1 MAGTGHRFVRV
12 AVFAQGFAYG
22 RGRAT
27 TVVELVA
34 PLARRGHTVDVF
46 VPSPRFVQPVD
57 ASITV
62 QPQGQYRSD
71 TPYDVVIYNSGLPSG
86 TLGLINRARA
96 KRVML
101 QHSYQTNDPGLR
113 LADLVWYP
121 SHACAAVDKGSRYR
135 KIVVP
140 PPIDPDRY
148 RTKPGSMVGLSLSS
162 PWKGGAVV
170 AAVARSLPQHRFLV
184 VKDGRGNGVSLF
196 RGLANVELVE
206 FMEPR
211 DFYSRCKVQV
221 FPSRSE
227 SYGRVGVEGAVSG
240 IPLVASKDPGI
251 REAMAGHGI
260 YVARTDIPT
269 WTRTVNQLMTNR
281 KAWKAASADVSK
293 RAAKITYQRD
303 QVEFCLQVESLVK

>member
-1 MAGTGHRFVRV
+1 MRV

-34 PLARRGHTVDVF
+34 PLAYRGHDVDVF
-46 VPSPRFVQPVD
+46 VPSPRFVLPVD
-57 ASITV
+57 APLNI
-62 QPQGQYRSD
+62 QPLGQFRSD
-71 TPYDVVIYNSGLPSG
+71 TRYDVVLYNSGLPSG

-96 KRVML
+96 KRLMF

-113 LADLVWYP
+113 LADMVWYP

-162 PWKGGAVV
+162 PWKGGAVI
-170 AAVARSLPQHRFLV
+170 AAVARALPQHRFLV

-196 RGLANVELVE
+196 KGLPNVELAE
-206 FMEPR
+206 FMDPR
-211 DFYSRCKVQV
+211 EFYSQIKVQV
-221 FPSRSE
+221 LPSRSE

-240 IPLVASKDPGI
+240 IPFIGSNDPGI
-251 REAMAGHGI
+251 REAMGGHGI
-260 YVARTDIPT
+260 YVPRTDIPR
-269 WTRTVNQLMTNR
+269 WTRTVNQLMTDR

-303 QVEFCLQVESLVK
+303 QLAFVRHVETLAQ

>member
-1 MAGTGHRFVRV
+1 MRV

-34 PLARRGHTVDVF
+34 PLAHRGHDVDVF

-57 ASITV
+57 APLII
-62 QPQGQYRSD
+62 QPLGQYRSD
-71 TPYDVVIYNSGLPSG
+71 TPYDVVLYNSGLPSG

-96 KRVML
+96 KRLMF

-113 LADLVWYP
+113 LADMVWYP

-170 AAVARSLPQHRFLV
+170 AAVARALPQHRFLV

-240 IPLVASKDPGI
+240 IPLIASKDPGI
-251 REAMAGHGI
+251 REAMDGHGI
-260 YVARTDIPT
+260 YVARSDIPR
-269 WTRTVNQLMTNR
+269 WTRTVNQLMTDR

-303 QVEFCLQVESLVK
+303 QLAFVRHVETLAQ

>member
-1 MAGTGHRFVRV
+1 MRV

-34 PLARRGHTVDVF
+34 PLAHRGHDVDVF
-46 VPSPRFVQPVD
+46 VPSPRFVLPVD
-57 ASITV
+57 APLTI
-62 QPQGQYRSD
+62 QPLGQYRSD
-71 TPYDVVIYNSGLPSG
+71 TSYDVVLYNSGLPSG

-96 KRVML
+96 KRLMF

-113 LADLVWYP
+113 LADMVWYP
-121 SHACAAVDKGSRYR
+121 SNACAAVDKGSRYR

-148 RTKPGSMVGLSLSS
+148 RTKPGSKVGLSLSS
-162 PWKGGAVV
+162 PWKGGAVI
-170 AAVARSLPQHRFLV
+170 AAVARALPQHRFLV

-196 RGLANVELVE
+196 RGLPNVELAE
-206 FMEPR
+206 FMDPR
-211 DFYSRCKVQV
+211 EFYSQCKVQV

-240 IPLVASKDPGI
+240 IPLIASTDPGI
-251 REAMAGHGI
+251 REAMDGHGI
-260 YVARTDIPT
+260 YVARGDIPR
-269 WTRTVNQLMTNR
+269 WTRTVNQLMTDR

-303 QVEFCLQVESLVK
+303 QLAFVRHVETLAQ

>member
-1 MAGTGHRFVRV
+1 MRV

-34 PLARRGHTVDVF
+34 PLAHRGHDVDVF
-46 VPSPRFVQPVD
+46 VPSPRFVLPVD
-57 ASITV
+57 APLTI
-62 QPQGQYRSD
+62 QPLGQYRSD
-71 TPYDVVIYNSGLPSG
+71 ASYDVVLYNSGLPSG

-96 KRVML
+96 KRLMF

-113 LADLVWYP
+113 LADMVWYP
-121 SHACAAVDKGSRYR
+121 SNACAAVDKGSRYR

-148 RTKPGSMVGLSLSS
+148 RTKPGSKVGLSLSS
-162 PWKGGAVV
+162 PWKGGAVI
-170 AAVARSLPQHRFLV
+170 AAVARALPQHRFLV

-196 RGLANVELVE
+196 RGLPNVELAE
-206 FMEPR
+206 FMDPR
-211 DFYSRCKVQV
+211 EFYGQCKVQV

-240 IPLVASKDPGI
+240 IPLIASNDPGI
-251 REAMAGHGI
+251 REAMDGHGI
-260 YVARTDIPT
+260 YVARGDIPR
-269 WTRTVNQLMTNR
+269 WTRTVNQLMTDR

-303 QVEFCLQVESLVK
+303 QLAFVRHVETLAQ